1 LLDLLATS
9 GLTDQVTFA
18 MWNVFGRTLVKK
30 GLTGRDHWG
39 SHHVS
44 LMIGKG
50 FRGSVI
56 GGITPQAGDYAALP
70 IDSKSGRGVTSG
82 ADIPFNDTLGAMG
95 KTLGAG
101 IGLSRDLLDANIAS
115 GKIVTAALT

>member
-1 LLDLLATS
+1 
-9 GLTDQVTFA
+9 
-18 MWNVFGRTLVKK
+18 LVKK

-50 FRGSVI
+50 FRGGVV

-70 IDSKSGRGVTSG
+70 IEANSGRGMTSG

-101 IGLSRDLLDANIAS
+101 IGLSRDLLDSSIAS